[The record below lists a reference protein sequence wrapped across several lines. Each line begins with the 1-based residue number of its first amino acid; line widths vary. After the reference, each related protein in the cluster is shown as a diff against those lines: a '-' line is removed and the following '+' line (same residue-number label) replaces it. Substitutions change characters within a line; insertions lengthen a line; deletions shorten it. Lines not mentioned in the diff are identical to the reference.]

1 MENKDLLLL
10 LLLVCLIDSV
20 RNAIINGAIYIITN
34 LPRFCVFLFWTV
46 LKSPWLIM
54 DLWRSIRNYFT
65 SPIFMKRAQ
74 KFKKLKRGYYSF
86 LGIIGIFL
94 LSWFFPLFINDTAWH
109 VRYEG
114 KSYFPIAY
122 ELPILSDIVPFY
134 PRKIYYNHEFG
145 LEGKDPVNYRVLK
158 EHFKKEGKGNSV
170 LLAPYP
176 YSPIENNLSEYPDT
190 EPPHYPD
197 SKHWFGT
204 DDRGR
209 DVFARLAYGF
219 NISMTFALLVT
230 FFSYLIGVA
239 IGGYL
244 GYFGGIFDI
253 IVQRIVE
260 IWSSVP
266 FLYAIMIVVSIVG
279 EVGLAWLVVLLA
291 AFQWMGMTFYIRGEF
306 LREKAKDYVS
316 AAISIG
322 HKDHTIIFRHILP
335 NSLTPVISFMPF
347 AIVGNITSLVSLD
360 FLGFGLAPPTPSWG
374 EMMSQGMAH
383 LKDPWL
389 VFAPL
394 GALFVTLMLVSFIG
408 EAVREAFDPKQYSR
422 LR

>member
-1 MENKDLLLL
+1 
-10 LLLVCLIDSV
+10 V
-20 RNAIINGAIYIITN
+20 G
-34 LPRFCVFLFWTV
+34 VFLF
-46 LKSPWLIM
+46 SWL
-54 DLWRSIRNYFT
+54 L
-65 SPIFMKRAQ
+65 
-74 KFKKLKRGYYSF
+74 
-86 LGIIGIFL
+86 
-94 LSWFFPLFINDTAWH
+94 PLFINDTAWH
-109 VRYEG
+109 VRYDG
-114 KSYFPIAY
+114 KSYFPIFY
-122 ELPILSDIVPFY
+122 ELPIVSKIIPYYPSKIFY
-134 PRKIYYNHEFG
+134 DHEFG
-145 LEGKDPVNYRVLK
+145 LKGKNPVNYRKLK
-158 EHFKKEGKGNSV
+158 KHFEAQGKGNSV
-170 LLAPYP
+170 LLAPYE
-176 YSPIENNLSEYPDT
+176 YSPTENNLTEYPDA
-190 EPPHYPD
+190 EPPHRPD
-197 SKHWFGT
+197 GRHWFGT

-253 IVQRIVE
+253 VVQRIVE
-260 IWSSVP
+260 IWSSIP

-279 EVGLAWLVVLLA
+279 EVHLGWLVVLLA
-291 AFQWMGMTFYIRGEF
+291 AFGWMGMTYYIRGEF

-322 HKDHTIIFRHILP
+322 HKDHTIIFKHILP

-374 EMMSQGMAH
+374 EMMSQGMSH

-394 GALFVTLMLVSFIG
+394 GALFLTLMLVSFIG

>member
-1 MENKDLLLL
+1 
-10 LLLVCLIDSV
+10 
-20 RNAIINGAIYIITN
+20 
-34 LPRFCVFLFWTV
+34 
-46 LKSPWLIM
+46 
-54 DLWRSIRNYFT
+54 
-65 SPIFMKRAQ
+65 
-74 KFKKLKRGYYSF
+74 
-86 LGIIGIFL
+86 
-94 LSWFFPLFINDTAWH
+94 
-109 VRYEG
+109 
-114 KSYFPIAY
+114 
-122 ELPILSDIVPFY
+122 
-134 PRKIYYNHEFG
+134 
-145 LEGKDPVNYRVLK
+145 
-158 EHFKKEGKGNSV
+158 
-170 LLAPYP
+170 
-176 YSPIENNLSEYPDT
+176 
-190 EPPHYPD
+190 
-197 SKHWFGT
+197 
-204 DDRGR
+204 
-209 DVFARLAYGF
+209 
-219 NISMTFALLVT
+219 MTFALLVT

-253 IVQRIVE
+253 VVQRIVE
-260 IWSSVP
+260 IWSSIP

-279 EVGLAWLVVLLA
+279 EVHLGWLVVLLA
-291 AFQWMGMTFYIRGEF
+291 AFGWMGMTYYIRGEF

-322 HKDHTIIFRHILP
+322 HKDHTIIFKHILP

-374 EMMSQGMAH
+374 EMMSQGMSH

-394 GALFVTLMLVSFIG
+394 GALFLTLMLVSFIG